1 MKPGIGKLCIIT
13 DIETQSRYSHIEL
26 AKLAISGGADIIQLR
41 DKRMSTSELINTAI
55 ELNEICR
62 RSNVMLII
70 NDRTDIAIISDAD
83 GVHLGK
89 EDIPIREARKL
100 LGNKKI
106 IGSTAHSFS
115 EAMKA
120 QSDGADYIGYGH
132 IYPTGS
138 KIKNTRPKGL
148 AKLKFI
154 TSKIN
159 IPVLAIG
166 GVGLENAKDVI
177 STGVHGIAVIGSVV
191 KSPCP
196 DKTVKELRKIVYEE
210 KV

>member
-1 MKPGIGKLCIIT
+1 VKPKLGKLCIIT
-13 DIETQSRYSHIEL
+13 DIEMQSRHSHIEL
-26 AKLAISGGADIIQLR
+26 AEFAVKGGADIIQLR
-41 DKRMSTSELINTAI
+41 DKSMSTSELINTAI
-55 ELNEICR
+55 EIKKICR
-62 RSNVMLII
+62 RLNVMLII
-70 NDRTDIAIISDAD
+70 NDRTDIAIMSDAD

-89 EDIPIREARKL
+89 EDIRIREARKL

-106 IGSTAHSFS
+106 IGGTAHTLS

-120 QSDGADYIGYGH
+120 QDDGADFIGYGH

-138 KIKNTRPKGL
+138 KIKNTKPKGL

-154 TSKIN
+154 SSKIN

-166 GVGLENAKDVI
+166 GIGPENAKDVI
-177 STGVHGIAVIGSVV
+177 STGVHGIAVISSVV
-191 KSPCP
+191 KSPNP
-196 DKTVKELRKIVYEE
+196 EKTVMQLKKIVYEK